1 MGSIVSVSAVLTRDA
16 VRMNTDFPPLAFARD
31 MPPAVLNRRIGT
43 GELIRAARGIY
54 VRAGQD
60 PKKLVRGNWS
70 RVAGYLFP
78 GAVISG
84 RSAPSGAPVGDTI
97 FLAKGTR
104 MREKR
109 MAGLNIVVAAGAGA
123 VEGDV
128 PIPGGLYLASKPRAI
143 LDNLRSSRST
153 RLHAPWSLRP
163 AELEEWLDRLRSVQG
178 EAALRTWLEE
188 LPAIAAMLHV
198 PKDELVSA
206 EAAISSVLGD
216 KQGTPR
222 SHALRARR
230 EGRPF
235 DQERVRRFRSLILA
249 LQRSAPQAKGA
260 SRADRR
266 WSNAPFFEAC
276 FSNYIEGVKFQLDQ
290 AIGIIFRN
298 ETVPQREPEVQDL
311 AGTYAVVSDVAQMST
326 VATSGA
332 EFLEIL
338 KHRHRQVM
346 RGRPEYAPGS
356 FKTRPNSAGRTVF
369 VQPELVEGTLVEG
382 FTGLLE
388 LDGAFQRAVYTMFL
402 VSEVHPFI
410 DGNGRVARI
419 AMNAELVAKDEAR
432 IIIPPVFQDDYLGA
446 LRRLSRG
453 GDPRPVIQALR
464 FAQDVVAACDFS
476 TLASARSDLETA
488 HAFHEGDEGFRLR
501 IPDLTTRASGDATT
515 A

>member
-1 MGSIVSVSAVLTRDA
+1 M
-16 VRMNTDFPPLAFARD
+16 
-31 MPPAVLNRRIGT
+31 
-43 GELIRAARGIY
+43 
-54 VRAGQD
+54 
-60 PKKLVRGNWS
+60 
-70 RVAGYLFP
+70 
-78 GAVISG
+78 
-84 RSAPSGAPVGDTI
+84 
-97 FLAKGTR
+97 
-104 MREKR
+104 
-109 MAGLNIVVAAGAGA
+109 
-123 VEGDV
+123 
-128 PIPGGLYLASKPRAI
+128 
-143 LDNLRSSRST
+143 
-153 RLHAPWSLRP
+153 
-163 AELEEWLDRLRSVQG
+163 
-178 EAALRTWLEE
+178 
-188 LPAIAAMLHV
+188 
-198 PKDELVSA
+198 
-206 EAAISSVLGD
+206 
-216 KQGTPR
+216 
-222 SHALRARR
+222 
-230 EGRPF
+230 
-235 DQERVRRFRSLILA
+235 
-249 LQRSAPQAKGA
+249 
-260 SRADRR
+260 
-266 WSNAPFFEAC
+266 
-276 FSNYIEGVKFQLDQ
+276 KFQLDQ